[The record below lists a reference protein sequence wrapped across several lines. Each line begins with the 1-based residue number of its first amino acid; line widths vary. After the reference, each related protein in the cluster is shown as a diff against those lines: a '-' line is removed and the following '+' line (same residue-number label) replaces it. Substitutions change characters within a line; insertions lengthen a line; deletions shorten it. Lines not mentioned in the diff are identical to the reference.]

1 MVIHENIYVLELE
14 YVKFFLNCHK
24 TLNNKDSVKE
34 ENLKAEIFLL
44 LDESLFS
51 YQFLSICWNFYVT
64 ICVFFPAQQ

>member
-14 YVKFFLNCHK
+14 YVKFFLKCHK

-44 LDESLFS
+44 LDESLCLATS
-51 YQFLSICWNFYVT
+51 FL
-64 ICVFFPAQQ
+64 VFAGIFM